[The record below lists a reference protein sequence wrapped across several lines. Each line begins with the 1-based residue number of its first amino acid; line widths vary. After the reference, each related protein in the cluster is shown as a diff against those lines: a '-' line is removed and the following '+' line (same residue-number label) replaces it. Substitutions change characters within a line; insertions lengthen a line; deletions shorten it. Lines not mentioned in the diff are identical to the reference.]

1 LRALIPY
8 LAYAYVTFVG
18 LTTRLRV
25 IGEEHLKKLTDA
37 DQRFIYA
44 FWHQRQ
50 VFLTWTHRGTKAAVM
65 VSRSKDGELI
75 ARTMSL
81 SRMHS
86 VRGSSSRGGA
96 AAAREMFE
104 AVQRDGFDLAFTPD
118 GPKGPARE
126 VKTGVL
132 FLAQKL
138 GIPILPL
145 APGLSNRLQLE
156 KAWDKF
162 QVPLP
167 FGRACLVY
175 GQPVW
180 VREGDDLEAKAREVK
195 AAIDRVTE
203 LADREVG
210 RA

>member
-8 LAYAYVTFVG
+8 LAYSWITLVG
-18 LTTRLRV
+18 YTTRLTRV
-25 IGEEHLKKLTDA
+25 GQEKRDA
-37 DQRFIYA
+37 LRAKNQRFIYA

-50 VFLTWTHRGTKAAVM
+50 VYLTWTHRGDPAKVM

-75 ARTMSL
+75 AETMRL

-86 VRGSSSRGGA
+86 CRGSSSRGGA
-96 AAAREMFE
+96 AAVREMLE
-104 AVQRDGFDLAFTPD
+104 VVNEGFDLAFTPD
-118 GPKGPARE
+118 GPKGPARQL
-126 VKTGVL
+126 KDGTL

-138 GIPILPL
+138 KIPILPL
-145 APGLSNRLQLE
+145 SCGLSNRLQFE

-167 FGRACLVY
+167 FGRASLVY
-175 GQPVW
+175 GDPIFVA
-180 VREGDDLEAKAREVK
+180 EGDDLDAKALEVK

-203 LADREVG
+203 ESDRLVG